1 MSPLTEKTSCTL
13 MISTYNWPEA
23 LARVLESARR
33 QTRVPDEIIVADDG
47 SGEPTRKLIETFRR
61 KMPCPLIHV
70 WQEDLGFRKCMI
82 WNEAIRHAK
91 GDYIVQIDGDC
102 MLDADFIADH
112 LRFAKPGT
120 FVCGSRT
127 LLSRELTQALLADP
141 RLEISPFSR
150 GVNNKVNALRI
161 RPLSKFFAVRYRAN
175 VPYISK
181 GCNMAF
187 WRKDLLAV
195 NGYNETI
202 SGWGRED
209 AEIEVR
215 LMKLGIQR
223 RSLKFGGVQY
233 HLFHKELDRS
243 RDARNIEILNRAL
256 ASDEFRTPH
265 GIVKESVPASA
276 EKTAVP
282 AGSVPET
289 V

>member
-1 MSPLTEKTSCTL
+1 MPPQTEKISCTL

-23 LARVLESARR
+23 LALVLESVRR
-33 QTRVPDEIIVADDG
+33 QTRIPDEVIVADDG
-47 SGEPTRKLIETFRR
+47 SGEPTRALIDSFRR

-70 WQEDLGFRKCMI
+70 WQEDLGFRKCII
-82 WNEAIRHAK
+82 WNEAIRRAK
-91 GDYIVQIDGDC
+91 YDYIVQIDGDC
-102 MLDADFIADH
+102 VLDADFIADH

-141 RLEISPFSR
+141 RREISPFSQ
-150 GVNNKVNALRI
+150 GVSNKVNALRI
-161 RPLSKFFAVRYRAN
+161 RPLSVFFAARYRAN

-215 LMKLGIQR
+215 LMKLGIRR

-256 ASDEFRTPH
+256 ASDDFRTPF
-265 GIVKESVPASA
+265 GIVKEN
-276 EKTAVP
+276 AV
-282 AGSVPET
+282 ET
-289 V
+289 VSKNT